1 MKLIGATA
9 HFVTPDLD
17 EGPIIEQDVA
27 RVTHAHT
34 VEQIIAL
41 GQDTERL
48 VLARAV
54 RLWSEDRVLMICDR
68 TVVFT

>member
-1 MKLIGATA
+1 
-9 HFVTPDLD
+9 
-17 EGPIIEQDVA
+17 
-27 RVTHAHT
+27 
-34 VEQIIAL
+34 VERIIAK

-54 RLWSEDRVLMICDR
+54 RLWAEDRVLMICDR